1 VAATAFTFAF
11 ALAFALALTVAL
23 ALVVPRLALAQPPAD
38 LPELA
43 PYRDAT
49 NILGATPASD
59 DGAVGA
65 LFNPAQWGVLEKPEF
80 AFWWSDRN
88 VRPNGLDSWGA
99 SFGQGVGFS
108 VRRTDA
114 RIGPDEALRSVSDFQ
129 LGFGGGDGGHFG
141 GAALGWSAGDE
152 QAFDHKTFISLGSI
166 HRPAR
171 HLSIGASGRAA
182 LGDDDLE
189 GVLDVGVRPLGTP
202 ALLLFADYAITRDN
216 RLDEGSL
223 AFGAA
228 LRPIPGFYAAAKYD
242 DDENV
247 QLALG
252 IFLNREGVEALPR
265 YDDDGDLDE
274 TNYVVRMNPPV
285 RGFDLDAVHAK
296 RERYASVELKGR
308 VGYQRPRFGD
318 DKTLALR
325 GITNAIQFAIDDP
338 TVGGVVINLSGFNAN
353 IETTWEI
360 REKLARL
367 SDTGKR
373 IVVYG
378 DQFKME
384 NYYLASVADQIVV
397 DPQGGLLMPGVQLSR
412 TYYKETLAKMGVAFE
427 EWRFF
432 EYKSALEAFSRSNMS
447 DADRVQRQELVDGT
461 YNEMI
466 DAIAASGRA
475 TRVELDRIVNEE
487 PVLDAEALVER
498 GLADRIGHWED
509 IDAITDTLA
518 GEDANVRV
526 QKLSALRMRRWQPN
540 EEWGKPPVIALVYAV
555 GPCAMDEGINGRATS
570 KAMKKFRERKS
581 VKAVVL
587 RADSPGGDPLPSD
600 LVAHEMVKLREKH
613 KPILVSQ
620 GRVAASGGY
629 WISMN
634 ADTIATSPFCVTGS
648 IGVIGGWFWN
658 DRLSEKIGMTSDQ
671 VQAGRSADLFGGLR
685 IPLLGVTVPERN
697 LDDAEKALMRE
708 RIFGLYDD
716 FTEKVAASRKLDVS
730 YVREIGEGRV
740 YLGRA
745 ALDKKLVDRVATLDE
760 TIESA
765 KLAAGIKK
773 GRRVQVVEYPEPK
786 LFEWPRTFPGPVGSV
801 ARALSGALGFD
812 NLAGEALVEAAASA
826 NATSSERTYDESA
839 FESILRAP
847 GRPLTLTPAGLLPNE
862 AVPQ

>member
-1 VAATAFTFAF
+1 MDSARPESRSRSR
-11 ALAFALALTVAL
+11 
-23 ALVVPRLALAQPPAD
+23 PRSPSSSPQPRPRAHRPPAD

-88 VRPNGLDSWGA
+88 VRPEGLDSWGA
-99 SFGQGVGFS
+99 SFGRGVGFS

-114 RIGPDEALRSVSDFQ
+114 RIGPEGALRSVSDFQ

-141 GAALGWSAGDE
+141 GFALGWSAGDE
-152 QAFDHKTFISLGSI
+152 DAFDHKTFVSLGSI
-166 HRPAR
+166 HRPLR
-171 HLSIGASGRAA
+171 QLSIGASGRAA
-182 LGDDDLE
+182 LDDDDLE
-189 GVLDVGVRPLGTP
+189 GVVDVGIRPFGTP
-202 ALLLFADYAITRDN
+202 LLLLFADYAITRDN

-228 LRPIPGFYAAAKYD
+228 LRPIPGFSASIKFD
-242 DDENV
+242 DDENL

-252 IFLNREGVEALPR
+252 IMLNRQGMQALPR
-265 YDDDGDLDE
+265 YDDEGDLDE
-274 TNYVVRMNPPV
+274 TNYVIRMNPPV
-285 RGFDLDAVHAK
+285 RGFDLEAVHEKGK
-296 RERYASVELKGR
+296 RFGSLDLKGR
-308 VGYQRPRFGD
+308 VAYQRPRFGD

-325 GITNAIQFAIDDP
+325 EITSAIQFAIDDP

-353 IETTWEI
+353 VESIWEI

-367 SDTGKR
+367 RGAGKR
-373 IVVYG
+373 IIVYG

-384 NYYLASVADQIVV
+384 QYYLASIADQIVV

-412 TYYKETLAKMGVAFE
+412 TYYKETLAKMGIAFE

-432 EYKSALEAFSRSNMS
+432 EYKSALESFSRSNMS
-447 DADRVQRQELVDGT
+447 EADRVQRQELVDGT
-461 YNEMI
+461 YGEMI

-475 TRVELDRIVNEE
+475 TRAELDRIVNDE
-487 PVLDAEALVER
+487 PLLFAEALVAR

-509 IDAITDTLA
+509 IDAIADTLA
-518 GEDANVRV
+518 GEHNDVRI
-526 QKLSALRMRRWQPN
+526 QKLSTLRLRRWQPN

-555 GPCAMDEGINGRATS
+555 GPCAMDEGIKGRATS

-581 VKAVVL
+581 VAAVVL

-600 LVAHEMVKLREKH
+600 LVAHEMVKLREAH

-634 ADTIATSPFCVTGS
+634 ADTIATSPFSITGS

-658 DRLSEKIGMTSDQ
+658 EGLGDKIGMTSDH

-685 IPLLGVTVPERN
+685 LPLLGITVPERN
-697 LDDAEKALMRE
+697 LDDAERALMRE
-708 RIFGLYDD
+708 RILGLYDD
-716 FTEKVAASRKLDVS
+716 FTERVAAGRKLDVS
-730 YVREIGEGRV
+730 YVRQIGEGRV

-745 ALDKKLVDRVATLDE
+745 AVDKKLADRVATLDE

-765 KLAAGIKK
+765 KLAAGIEP
-773 GRRVQVVEYPEPK
+773 GRRVRVVEYPEPR
-786 LFEWPRTFPGPVGSV
+786 LFEWPRSTFPGPLASA
-801 ARALSGALGFD
+801 ARALSGVLGFGGFTSD
-812 NLAGEALVEAAASA
+812 ALLEAAASGDPAA
-826 NATSSERTYDESA
+826 NGRTYGESA
-839 FESILRAP
+839 FESILRTP
-847 GRPLTLTPAGLLPNE
+847 GRPLTLTPAGLLPDE
-862 AVPQ
+862 VVPQ